1 MCRVPSRATGADAS
15 LLGESMKSFIDQFAY
30 AIQTVEDI
38 RPAAERMRDAGAAM
52 GGFRVAALDNIS
64 TGQPMTDADGAD
76 LSETVFGWH
85 PRERWWVNGR
95 ALRMS
100 PIIRACRYESE
111 PFWCNAQGIYSR
123 QPSPCLANIDPSD
136 LEKLTSRRSV
146 LIVPVH
152 LPLARIGVAAFYP
165 SDTRDDLSDIYEEYA
180 DDLAVLTHRFIAGYA
195 KVRRE
200 QRKLPDDGGLT
211 KREVECLHW
220 AAVGKTDREIGMIIS
235 RSHATVRFHIKNAAH
250 KLDTV
255 GRCHTI
261 FKATQLGYLGV
272 AH

>member
-1 MCRVPSRATGADAS
+1 
-15 LLGESMKSFIDQFAY
+15 MKSIVDQFGY
-30 AIQTVEDI
+30 AIQTVADI
-38 RPAAERMRDAGAAM
+38 RPAAELMRDAAAAM
-52 GGFRVAALDNIS
+52 GGFRVAALDNIA
-64 TGQPMTDADGAD
+64 TGNAMLDEGGRD
-76 LSETVFGWH
+76 LSESVFGWQA
-85 PRERWWVNGR
+85 RERWWVNGR

-111 PFWCNAQGIYSR
+111 PFWVNAQGIYSR
-123 QPSPCLANIDPSD
+123 QPTPYLENIDPSD

-152 LPLARIGVAAFYP
+152 LPFARIGVAAFYP
-165 SDTRDDLSDIYEEYA
+165 SDTRDDLADVYEKYA

-195 KVRRE
+195 KVRRG
-200 QRKLPDDGGLT
+200 QRQLRDDGGLT

-261 FKATQLGYLGV
+261 FKATQLGYLGI
-272 AH
+272 AQ